1 MSNEPRTPEQWLAC
15 GDDLPLELAKVL
27 APKPWKHSHVID
39 DDEKYCG
46 KCGFSDS
53 QQQPYC
59 SVPDPI
65 KIDWNTAMKWRD
77 EACCTATGLEL
88 VYQAMVDICEEEPI
102 DYLTDDNGFDMWLFK
117 IAQPKHYLIVA
128 AMAAEGATE

>member
-65 KIDWNTAMKWRD
+65 KIDWNTAMEWRD
-77 EACCTATGLEL
+77 KVPLDSLPLFLEAMESLWRAE
-88 VYQAMVDICEEEPI
+88 
-102 DYLTDDNGFDMWLFK
+102 K
-117 IAQPKHYLIVA
+117 IVVCFEDWAVCRAQPKHYLIAA
-128 AMAAEGATE
+128 AMAGERSKE